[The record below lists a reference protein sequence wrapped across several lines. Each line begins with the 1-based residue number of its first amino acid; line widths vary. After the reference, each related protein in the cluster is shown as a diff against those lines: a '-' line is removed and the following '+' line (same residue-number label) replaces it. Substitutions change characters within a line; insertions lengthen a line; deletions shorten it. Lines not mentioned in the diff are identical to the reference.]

1 MSESNVVVLVAGALL
16 ALLFGYAPGLRP
28 WYEALE
34 PTRKALVMLLLL
46 AVAAG
51 VLYGAACWTPLDTGG
66 VTCDDAGL
74 WLVVRLFMAAMVA
87 NQATYLIAVKPTRT
101 VTEQRE

>member
-1 MSESNVVVLVAGALL
+1 MTENTVGMLAGALL

-34 PTRKALVMLLLL
+34 PTRKALVMLVLL

-51 VLYGAACWTPLDTGG
+51 VLYGAACYTPLGAGDI
-66 VTCDDAGL
+66 TCDEAGL
-74 WLVVRLFMAAMVA
+74 WTVVRLFLAALVA
-87 NQATYLIAVKPTRT
+87 DKGTQTNGGKT
-101 VTEQRE
+101 

>member
-1 MSESNVVVLVAGALL
+1 MTDNIIASLAGALL
-16 ALLFGYAPGLRP
+16 ALLFGYAPGVRQ

-51 VLYGAACWTPLDTGG
+51 VLYGAACYTPLGAGDI
-66 VTCDDAGL
+66 TCDEAGL
-74 WLVVRLFMAAMVA
+74 WAVVRLFLAAMVA
-87 NQATYLIAVKPTRT
+87 NQATYMIGVKPSRT
-101 VTEQRE
+101 VAEQV

>member
-1 MSESNVVVLVAGALL
+1 MTDNIVGSLAGALL
-16 ALLFGYAPGLRP
+16 ALLFGYAPGLRQ

-51 VLYGAACWTPLDTGG
+51 VLYGAACYTPWPVG
-66 VTCDDAGL
+66 VTCDETGVWQLAQ
-74 WLVVRLFMAAMVA
+74 LFIAAAVA
-87 NQATYLIAVKPTRT
+87 NQAAYLLAVKPSRT
-101 VTEQRE
+101 AVEQVV